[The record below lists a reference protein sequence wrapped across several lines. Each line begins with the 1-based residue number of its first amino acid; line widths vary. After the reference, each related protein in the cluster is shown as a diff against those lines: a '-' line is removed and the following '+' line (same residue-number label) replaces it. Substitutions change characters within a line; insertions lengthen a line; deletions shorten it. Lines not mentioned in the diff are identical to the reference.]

1 MYHPGRGVYRSA
13 AKNARRLAVTE
24 VNAAYRKA
32 DAERWGALDFVVG
45 VEVRTS
51 GNHTCLGSDGKPHPF
66 RDICDELAG
75 RYPKDFVFSGWHPQC
90 RCHAVPILKTP
101 EEMEADGRRIMAGEE
116 PIAPEE
122 SENAVTQMPEEFRA
136 WEEANADRLERAREK
151 GRLPWFYTE
160 NRSVIDGKP
169 VVPMAPA
176 AKAPAAPA
184 AKAEAAAPD
193 VKAVET
199 ALGMKCGDP
208 MTFEEANEM
217 RGNPNYRK
225 GVKYRVNCQCSVLA
239 NEMRRRGF
247 DVEAFGNTK
256 QDWYMPSVLAKKP
269 EIAFIGADGKPPVP
283 KSIRYN
289 GDLASSLN
297 GEMSDP
303 GRYHLRFRFGN
314 GGGHVITAERLPD
327 GKLRIYDP
335 QSGRLIKDFK
345 EYTGGVDVN
354 TFEYYR
360 VDNLQL
366 NPQVARGSVKA
377 AGAKGDAPRM
387 DLPEIKD
394 FLEKGWYGEED
405 YYSPEIARNLK
416 SFRDKNSKEKYMD
429 SLLKNQEFS
438 EDYVA
443 ENGCKT
449 VLHPAHKI
457 KDQYWPHT
465 RKMAHDLN
473 RGGRDVV
480 FLPEHDNISMADAVV
495 KINGIPRVVDFK
507 YSASV
512 KPNTL
517 QGHLVEGFK
526 QAGAVVLKLENM
538 DSGQFREAI
547 EYMKR
552 NDLLLGDIILIN
564 SRGKCLEI
572 HVDEFKSGKYTKKI
586 RGYLK

>member
-1 MYHPGRGVYRSA
+1 
-13 AKNARRLAVTE
+13 
-24 VNAAYRKA
+24 
-32 DAERWGALDFVVG
+32 
-45 VEVRTS
+45 
-51 GNHTCLGSDGKPHPF
+51 
-66 RDICDELAG
+66 
-75 RYPKDFVFSGWHPQC
+75 
-90 RCHAVPILKTP
+90 
-101 EEMEADGRRIMAGEE
+101 
-116 PIAPEE
+116 
-122 SENAVTQMPEEFRA
+122 
-136 WEEANADRLERAREK
+136 
-151 GRLPWFYTE
+151 
-160 NRSVIDGKP
+160 
-169 VVPMAPA
+169 
-176 AKAPAAPA
+176 
-184 AKAEAAAPD
+184 
-193 VKAVET
+193 
-199 ALGMKCGDP
+199 
-208 MTFEEANEM
+208 
-217 RGNPNYRK
+217 
-225 GVKYRVNCQCSVLA
+225 
-239 NEMRRRGF
+239 
-247 DVEAFGNTK
+247 
-256 QDWYMPSVLAKKP
+256 MPSVLAKKP

-457 KDQYWPHT
+457 KDQDGT
-465 RKMAHDLN
+465 
-473 RGGRDVV
+473 
-480 FLPEHDNISMADAVV
+480 
-495 KINGIPRVVDFK
+495 
-507 YSASV
+507 
-512 KPNTL
+512 
-517 QGHLVEGFK
+517 
-526 QAGAVVLKLENM
+526 
-538 DSGQFREAI
+538 
-547 EYMKR
+547 
-552 NDLLLGDIILIN
+552 
-564 SRGKCLEI
+564 
-572 HVDEFKSGKYTKKI
+572 
-586 RGYLK
+586 